1 MLFRSPAEQQLIVDL
16 VHRESATESATRE
29 IVRLGLNWCLLSPKF
44 LFITEHPPA
53 HAGDYQLSGPE
64 LATRLSLF
72 LWSSVPDHELLELAQ
87 TERLKTPTILRQQ
100 IQRMLSSDK
109 SLALGTGFGLQWLNL
124 QRLQE
129 LQKST
134 QQFSE
139 YTQQIRSL
147 QQHEAELFVS
157 DVLRNNRPLTDLFI
171 SSEIWAN
178 RTLAAFY
185 GLPADQFTEQFRRY
199 DAAPVPRSGAATL
212 GAVLATTSY
221 PTRTS
226 PVLRGKWILEQFLGE
241 DVPPPPA
248 SVPVLDEQSDGGTGS
263 QVISSQTLRNRMLIH
278 RADEECAACHQTMDQ
293 LGFCLESFDP
303 VGRPRQLDGG
313 LPIDDTAEL
322 ADGTQIRGAAG
333 LQQWIMQ
340 NQQAVCRQFS
350 RRLLGYALGRPVDS
364 FDECVLDAAL
374 RKLEANN
381 FQSGVL
387 IEQIVL
393 SYPFQHRYSAG
404 SGPKSPP
411 SAEN

>member
-1 MLFRSPAEQQLIVDL
+1 
-16 VHRESATESATRE
+16 
-29 IVRLGLNWCLLSPKF
+29 
-44 LFITEHPPA
+44 
-53 HAGDYQLSGPE
+53 
-64 LATRLSLF
+64 
-72 LWSSVPDHELLELAQ
+72 
-87 TERLKTPTILRQQ
+87 
-100 IQRMLSSDK
+100 
-109 SLALGTGFGLQWLNL
+109 
-124 QRLQE
+124 
-129 LQKST
+129 
-134 QQFSE
+134 
-139 YTQQIRSL
+139 
-147 QQHEAELFVS
+147 
-157 DVLRNNRPLTDLFI
+157 
-171 SSEIWAN
+171 
-178 RTLAAFY
+178 
-185 GLPADQFTEQFRRY
+185 
-199 DAAPVPRSGAATL
+199 
-212 GAVLATTSY
+212 
-221 PTRTS
+221 
-226 PVLRGKWILEQFLGE
+226 
-241 DVPPPPA
+241 
-248 SVPVLDEQSDGGTGS
+248 
-263 QVISSQTLRNRMLIH
+263 
-278 RADEECAACHQTMDQ
+278 MDQ

-411 SAEN
+411 VAEN